1 MSDLEQTKDG
11 YFNYLA
17 NEILDAILNATD
29 YTCTD
34 YKIVQLDML
43 LNLKELLK
51 SRKDFEDSIKILS
64 LFKKEN

>member
-29 YTCTD
+29 YNCVD
-34 YKIVQLDML
+34 YKIIQLDML
-43 LNLKELLK
+43 INLKELLK
-51 SRKDFEDSIKILS
+51 SRKDFNDNIKILS

>member
-34 YKIVQLDML
+34 YKIIQLDML

-51 SRKDFEDSIKILS
+51 SRKDFEDNIKILS